1 EQRKAYVTKVDC
13 DYYTDAI
20 DYTQVLPLAE
30 AARAGLYSHGDVRVN
45 RQIVGFKKIKFYTME
60 NVGSGK
66 LSMPEQEMHTTAFW
80 LRVPPE
86 FLNKLEGFSAEEKRS
101 GIAGLG
107 NALRTVASLLLM
119 CDAHDLGVAMGDD
132 ANLYLYDSYPGGIGQ
147 SAPLFRLA

>member
-1 EQRKAYVTKVDC
+1 VIADVAYTAALTTLHEKAIYIHEARLYHVNRFDYEQRKAYVTKVDC

-80 LRVPPE
+80 LRFPPE

-107 NALRTVASLLLM
+107 NAL
-119 CDAHDLGVAMGDD
+119 
-132 ANLYLYDSYPGGIGQ
+132 
-147 SAPLFRLA
+147 